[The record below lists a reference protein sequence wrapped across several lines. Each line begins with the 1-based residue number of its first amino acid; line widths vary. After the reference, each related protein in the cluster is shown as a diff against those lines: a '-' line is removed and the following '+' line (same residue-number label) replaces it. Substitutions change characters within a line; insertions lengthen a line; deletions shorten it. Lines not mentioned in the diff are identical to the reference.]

1 MRLVLPLGAAGVG
14 DITARIIAERLGDKL
29 GQRFVVENMPG
40 PGGILAGR
48 AVLSAPADGY
58 TLLLMTG
65 GIASSVPLYNKFPLD
80 MTKDFVP
87 ISSMG
92 YFDCL
97 MVVNAQSEFKTLG
110 DFLKAAR
117 EKPGKLNVG
126 TISAGGVQNLT
137 ANYFKQASGADFVIV
152 PFRTTPDA
160 IVALLR
166 NDVEMVIDFYAAL
179 KSGLEDNKLR
189 AVAWTGPKPSPALP
203 DVPTALGEGRERLR
217 GRLLERALRQGR
229 HAAGDPRDL
238 EQGDAGGARRARR
251 EEAPARPRHRFQ
263 GQHAG
268 RDGRADARRH
278 HQVDRGDRPR
288 GNREAVSK
296 ALLFRVPGK

>member
-1 MRLVLPLGAAGVG
+1 MLALAAVALALVALPQAASAQKYPERPVRLVLPLGAAGVG

-29 GQRFVVENMPG
+29 GQRFVIENMPG
-40 PGGILAGR
+40 PGGIVAGR

-80 MTKDFVP
+80 MTKDFVA

-110 DFLKAAR
+110 DFLKVAR
-117 EKPGKLNVG
+117 EKPGKLNIG

-137 ANYFKQASGADFVIV
+137 ANYFKQASGARCRHRAV
-152 PFRTTPDA
+152 PHHAGRDRGA
-160 IVALLR
+160 LR

-189 AVAWTGPKPSPALP
+189 AVAWTGPQPSPALP
-203 DVPTALGEGRERLR
+203 NVPTALGEGREGLR
-217 GRLLERALRQGR
+217 GRLLECDLCQGR
-229 HAAGDPRDL
+229 HAA
-238 EQGDAGGARRARR
+238 ARSS
-251 EEAPARPRHRFQ
+251 RP
-263 GQHAG
+263 
-268 RDGRADARRH
+268 
-278 HQVDRGDRPR
+278 
-288 GNREAVSK
+288 
-296 ALLFRVPGK
+296 